1 MSHSYPSDISR
12 EQFAR
17 ILPTLESARRRT
29 KPRIVDLYDVFCG
42 VLYLLKSGCQWRMLP
57 ADFPDWRTCY
67 QYFRQ
72 WSEQPDPE
80 QDSILEQ
87 VLKKSVGEAR
97 PSNGRKEQA
106 SCCIVDSQS
115 VKNTD
120 TAEQKG
126 YDAGKK
132 VSGIKR
138 HIAVDTPGLPHAIP
152 VTTADVTDRAGALA
166 MFDENRSDL
175 NRVQNVLVDGG
186 YTGKPFA
193 AAVQGILGASVEVVK
208 RSELHTFVVLPKR
221 WVVER
226 SFAWLEKCRRL
237 WKNCER
243 KLNTSLQMVVLA
255 FATLILRRL

>member
-87 VLKKSVGEAR
+87 VLKTSVGEAR
-97 PSNGRKEQA
+97 PSNGRKEQT

-186 YTGKPFA
+186 YTGKPVA